1 MDKEM
6 VYNFLKNQSVAS
18 YEEIKTTLEK
28 VNNIESVY
36 NIKFAREDDSVKFPT
51 KRDEDGCYDIYAHI
65 TDDFVIPPHTNELVP
80 TGLYS
85 AFDEK
90 YRIAIRER
98 GSNTKA
104 NMIVMAGQI
113 DSGYRGQWF
122 VSIYNGNDIPIYLT
136 NNVDSV
142 MTVNLGGGDVV
153 LVPTLKA
160 IAQFAVEYV
169 PVVNISEISLE
180 ELQKI
185 NSERGAGALGSSN
198 K

>member
-1 MDKEM
+1 MSFDDIIDTFCG
-6 VYNFLKNQSVAS
+6 VDD
-18 YEEIKTTLEK
+18 
-28 VNNIESVY
+28 
-36 NIKFAREDDSVKFPT
+36 IKFARKEQWVKFPT
-51 KRDEDGCYDIYAHI
+51 KRNEDGCYDIYAYI
-65 TDDFVIPPHTNELVP
+65 SNNFVIPPHTNKLVP

-85 AFDEK
+85 AFDKK

-113 DSGYRGQWF
+113 DSGYRGEWF
-122 VSIYNGNDIPIYLT
+122 VSIYNGCNKDIVLSNNIDKVFDSGSAIY
-136 NNVDSV
+136 
-142 MTVNLGGGDVV
+142 
-153 LVPTLKA
+153 VPTSKA

-169 PVVNISEISLE
+169 PVVNLSEISVE

-185 NSERGAGALGSSN
+185 DSKRGTGALGSSN

>member
-6 VYNFLKNQSVAS
+6 VYNFLKNQNKSS
-18 YEEIKTTLEK
+18 RS
-28 VNNIESVY
+28 NIESVD

-65 TDDFVIPPHTNELVP
+65 TDDFVIPPHTNRLVP

-85 AFDEK
+85 AFDKK

-98 GSNTKA
+98 GSNTKT
-104 NMIVMAGQI
+104 NM
-113 DSGYRGQWF
+113 
-122 VSIYNGNDIPIYLT
+122 IYNGNDKKIYLSNHT
-136 NNVDSV
+136 NEIIDNN
-142 MTVNLGGGDVV
+142 TFIY
-153 LVPTLKA
+153 VPASKA

-169 PVVNISEISLE
+169 PVVNVSEISVE

-185 NSERGAGALGSSN
+185 DSERGAGALGSSN

>member
-1 MDKEM
+1 MLTE
-6 VYNFLKNQSVAS
+6 
-18 YEEIKTTLEK
+18 
-28 VNNIESVY
+28 
-36 NIKFAREDDSVKFPT
+36 IKFAKIKENAIIPT

-65 TDDFVIPPHTNELVP
+65 TEDFVIPFHTNELIP

-85 AFDEK
+85 VFDKK

-113 DSGYRGQWF
+113 DSGYRGEWF
-122 VSIYNGNDIPIYLT
+122 VSIYNGNDKDIILSNDVDRDLDNGNVIY
-136 NNVDSV
+136 
-142 MTVNLGGGDVV
+142 
-153 LVPTLKA
+153 VPTSKA

-169 PVVNISEISLE
+169 PVVNLSEISIE

-185 NSERGAGALGSSN
+185 DSERGIGALGSSN

>member
-1 MDKEM
+1 MDKQM
-6 VYNFLKNQSVAS
+6 VYDFLKNQVSSNCKEIDSVD
-18 YEEIKTTLEK
+18 
-28 VNNIESVY
+28 

-65 TDDFVIPPHTNELVP
+65 TEDFVIPAHTNKLIP

-85 AFDEK
+85 AFDKK

-98 GSNTKA
+98 GSNTKT
-104 NMIVMAGQI
+104 NMITMAGQI
-113 DSGYRGQWF
+113 DSGYRGEWF
-122 VSIYNGNDIPIYLT
+122 VSIYNGNNKDIKLVNDIDTVIDNGIYIC
-136 NNVDSV
+136 
-142 MTVNLGGGDVV
+142 
-153 LVPTLKA
+153 VPTSKA

-169 PVVNISEISLE
+169 PVVNVSEISVE

-185 NSERGAGALGSSN
+185 GSERGTGALGSSN

>member
-1 MDKEM
+1 MTA
-6 VYNFLKNQSVAS
+6 VSS
-18 YEEIKTTLEK
+18 EEIMEALIKSAKYDTADH
-28 VNNIESVY
+28 
-36 NIKFAREDDSVKFPT
+36 IKFARKDGAVKFPT

-65 TDDFVIPPHTNELVP
+65 TEDFVIPAHTNELVP

-85 AFDEK
+85 AFDKK
-90 YRIAIRER
+90 YRVAIRER

-113 DSGYRGQWF
+113 DSGYRGEWF
-122 VSIYNGNDIPIYLT
+122 VSIYNGNSKGIILSNDVDRVFDNGSIIY
-136 NNVDSV
+136 
-142 MTVNLGGGDVV
+142 
-153 LVPTLKA
+153 VPTSKA

-169 PVVNISEISLE
+169 PVVNISEISVD

-185 NSERGAGALGSSN
+185 DSERGTGALGSSN

>member
-1 MDKEM
+1 MTA
-6 VYNFLKNQSVAS
+6 VSP
-18 YEEIKTTLEK
+18 EEIMETLVK
-28 VNNIESVY
+28 ASKY
-36 NIKFAREDDSVKFPT
+36 NTADYIKFARKDDSVKFPT

-65 TDDFVIPPHTNELVP
+65 AEDFIIPSHTNELVP

-113 DSGYRGQWF
+113 DSGYRGEWF
-122 VSIYNGNDIPIYLT
+122 VSIYNGCNKDIILSNDVDKVFDSGGAIY
-136 NNVDSV
+136 
-142 MTVNLGGGDVV
+142 
-153 LVPTLKA
+153 VPTSKA

-169 PVVNISEISLE
+169 PDVVISEISVD

-185 NSERGAGALGSSN
+185 DSERGMGALGSSN

>member
-1 MDKEM
+1 MTAT
-6 VYNFLKNQSVAS
+6 SP
-18 YEEIKTTLEK
+18 EEIMRALVEAAKYDTADH
-28 VNNIESVY
+28 
-36 NIKFAREDDSVKFPT
+36 IKFARKDGTVKFPT
-51 KRDEDGCYDIYAHI
+51 KRDEDGCYDVYAHI
-65 TDDFVIPPHTNELVP
+65 TEDFMIPSHTNELVP

-85 AFDEK
+85 VFDKK

-113 DSGYRGQWF
+113 DSGYRGEWF
-122 VSIYNGNDIPIYLT
+122 VSIYNGCNKDIVLS
-136 NNVDSV
+136 NNVDRVFDS
-142 MTVNLGGGDVV
+142 GWAIY
-153 LVPTLKA
+153 VPTSKA

-169 PVVNISEISLE
+169 PDVVISEISVD

-185 NSERGAGALGSSN
+185 DSERGTGALGSSN

>member
-1 MDKEM
+1 M
-6 VYNFLKNQSVAS
+6 Q
-18 YEEIKTTLEK
+18 
-28 VNNIESVY
+28 NIEELNEIYKKLQNACTDS
-36 NIKFAREDDSVKFPT
+36 IKFARVDDSVKLPT

-65 TDDFVIPPHTNELVP
+65 TEDFMIPSHTNELVP

-85 AFDEK
+85 VFDKK
-90 YRIAIRER
+90 YRIAISER

-113 DSGYRGQWF
+113 DSGYRGEWF
-122 VSIYNGNDIPIYLT
+122 VSIYNGNDKNIVLSNYGDEVVYSEDEIHIPT
-136 NNVDSV
+136 S
-142 MTVNLGGGDVV
+142 
-153 LVPTLKA
+153 KA

-169 PVVNISEISLE
+169 PVVNISEISVD

-185 NSERGAGALGSSN
+185 DSERGTGALGSSN

>member
-1 MDKEM
+1 MCFDDIIDSICG
-6 VYNFLKNQSVAS
+6 VDDV
-18 YEEIKTTLEK
+18 
-28 VNNIESVY
+28 
-36 NIKFAREDDSVKFPT
+36 KFARVDGSVKFPT
-51 KRDEDGCYDIYAHI
+51 KRDEDGCYDVYAHI
-65 TDDFVIPPHTNELVP
+65 TEDFMIPSHTNELVP

-85 AFDEK
+85 VFDKK

-113 DSGYRGQWF
+113 DSGYRGEWF
-122 VSIYNGNDIPIYLT
+122 VSIYNGNNKDIVLS
-136 NNVDSV
+136 NNVDRVFDS
-142 MTVNLGGGDVV
+142 GWAIY
-153 LVPTLKA
+153 VPTSKA

-169 PVVNISEISLE
+169 PVVNLSEISVE

-185 NSERGAGALGSSN
+185 DSERGAGALGSSN

>member
-1 MDKEM
+1 MT
-6 VYNFLKNQSVAS
+6 ATRA
-18 YEEIKTTLEK
+18 EEIMEAL
-28 VNNIESVY
+28 IEAAKY
-36 NIKFAREDDSVKFPT
+36 DTADHIKFARVDDSVKFPT
-51 KRDEDGCYDIYAHI
+51 RRDEDGCYDIYAHI
-65 TDDFVIPPHTNELVP
+65 TENFIIPSHTNELVP

-85 AFDEK
+85 AFDKK

-113 DSGYRGQWF
+113 DSGYREEWF
-122 VSIYNGNDIPIYLT
+122 VSIYNGNDKKIILSDYYDKVIDGADAIY
-136 NNVDSV
+136 
-142 MTVNLGGGDVV
+142 
-153 LVPTLKA
+153 VPTSKA

-169 PVVNISEISLE
+169 PDVVISEISVD

-185 NSERGAGALGSSN
+185 NSERGTGALGSSN

>member
-1 MDKEM
+1 MEA
-6 VYNFLKNQSVAS
+6 VS
-18 YEEIKTTLEK
+18 YEEIKTALDK
-28 VNNIESVY
+28 VRQTDSVD
-36 NIKFAREDDSVKFPT
+36 NIKFARKDSSVKFPT
-51 KRDEDGCYDIYAHI
+51 KRNEDGCYDIYAHI
-65 TDDFVIPPHTNELVP
+65 IEDFVIPSHTNELIP

-85 AFDEK
+85 AFDKK

-113 DSGYRGQWF
+113 DSGYRGEWF
-122 VSIYNGNDIPIYLT
+122 VSIYNGNNKDIILS
-136 NNVDSV
+136 NNIDKVVDS
-142 MTVNLGGGDVV
+142 GCAIY
-153 LVPTLKA
+153 VPTSKA

-169 PVVNISEISLE
+169 PIVNLSEISVE

-185 NSERGAGALGSSN
+185 DSERGVGALGSSN

>member
-1 MDKEM
+1 MDKQM
-6 VYNFLKNQSVAS
+6 VYNFLKNQYEPNYDELDSVD
-18 YEEIKTTLEK
+18 
-28 VNNIESVY
+28 
-36 NIKFAREDDSVKFPT
+36 NIKFARKDGSVKFPT

-65 TDDFVIPPHTNELVP
+65 TEDFVIPAHTNELVP

-85 AFDEK
+85 AFNEK

-113 DSGYRGQWF
+113 DSGYRGEWF
-122 VSIYNGNDIPIYLT
+122 VSIYNGNNKDIKLVNDIDTVIDNGIYIC
-136 NNVDSV
+136 
-142 MTVNLGGGDVV
+142 
-153 LVPTLKA
+153 VPTSKA

-169 PVVNISEISLE
+169 PVVNVSEISVE

-185 NSERGAGALGSSN
+185 DSERGMGALGSSN

>member
-1 MDKEM
+1 MNLDDFFNTICP
-6 VYNFLKNQSVAS
+6 VDD
-18 YEEIKTTLEK
+18 
-28 VNNIESVY
+28 
-36 NIKFAREDDSVKFPT
+36 IKFAREDDSVKFPT

-65 TDDFVIPPHTNELVP
+65 TDTFIIPAHTNKLVP

-85 AFDEK
+85 AFNEK

-122 VSIYNGNDIPIYLT
+122 VSIYNGNDKKVILSDYYDKVVDGADAIY
-136 NNVDSV
+136 
-142 MTVNLGGGDVV
+142 
-153 LVPTLKA
+153 VPTSKA

-169 PVVNISEISLE
+169 PVVNISEISVE

-185 NSERGAGALGSSN
+185 DSERGTGALGSSN

>member
-1 MDKEM
+1 MD
-6 VYNFLKNQSVAS
+6 FD
-18 YEEIKTTLEK
+18 
-28 VNNIESVY
+28 NIIDVLCGVDD
-36 NIKFAREDDSVKFPT
+36 IKFACVDDSVKFPT

-65 TDDFVIPPHTNELVP
+65 TEDFVIPSHTNELVP

-85 AFDEK
+85 AFNEK

-113 DSGYRGQWF
+113 DSGYRGEWF
-122 VSIYNGNDIPIYLT
+122 VSIYNGSNKDIILSNDIDKVFDNGSAIY
-136 NNVDSV
+136 
-142 MTVNLGGGDVV
+142 
-153 LVPTLKA
+153 VPTSKA

-169 PVVNISEISLE
+169 PVVNLSEISVE

-185 NSERGAGALGSSN
+185 DSERGIGALGSSN

>member
-1 MDKEM
+1 M
-6 VYNFLKNQSVAS
+6 SATS
-18 YEEIKTTLEK
+18 YEEIKTALDK
-28 VNNIESVY
+28 VGQIDWAD
-36 NIKFAREDDSVKFPT
+36 NIKFARVDDSVKFPT

-65 TDDFVIPPHTNELVP
+65 TEDFVIPSHTNELIP

-85 AFDEK
+85 VFDKK

-113 DSGYRGQWF
+113 DSGYRGEWF
-122 VSIYNGNDIPIYLT
+122 VSIYNGNNKDIILSNDVDRVFDNGNVIY
-136 NNVDSV
+136 
-142 MTVNLGGGDVV
+142 
-153 LVPTLKA
+153 VPTSKA

-169 PVVNISEISLE
+169 PVVNISEISVE

-185 NSERGAGALGSSN
+185 NSERGTGALGSSN

>member
-1 MDKEM
+1 MQASNRED
-6 VYNFLKNQSVAS
+6 VLKLFGMTDATDSVDD
-18 YEEIKTTLEK
+18 
-28 VNNIESVY
+28 
-36 NIKFAREDDSVKFPT
+36 IKFARKDDSVKFPT

-65 TDDFVIPPHTNELVP
+65 TEDFVIPPHTNKLVP

-85 AFDEK
+85 AFSKK

-113 DSGYRGQWF
+113 DSGYRGEWF
-122 VSIYNGNDIPIYLT
+122 VSIYNGNDKNIVLSNYG
-136 NNVDSV
+136 DE
-142 MTVNLGGGDVV
+142 TVYSEDEIH
-153 LVPTLKA
+153 VPTSKA

-169 PVVNISEISLE
+169 PVVNLSEISIE
-180 ELQKI
+180 EPQKI
-185 NSERGAGALGSSN
+185 GSERGIGALGSSN

>member
-1 MDKEM
+1 M
-6 VYNFLKNQSVAS
+6 Q
-18 YEEIKTTLEK
+18 
-28 VNNIESVY
+28 NIEELNEIY
-36 NIKFAREDDSVKFPT
+36 RKLQKACADNIKFACKDDSVKFPT

-65 TDDFVIPPHTNELVP
+65 TEDFMIPSHTNELVP

-85 AFDEK
+85 TFDKK

-113 DSGYRGQWF
+113 DSGYRGEWF
-122 VSIYNGNDIPIYLT
+122 VSIYNGNDKDIILSNDVNRVFDNGNVIY
-136 NNVDSV
+136 
-142 MTVNLGGGDVV
+142 
-153 LVPTLKA
+153 VPTSKA

-169 PVVNISEISLE
+169 PVINLSEISVE
-180 ELQKI
+180 ELQEI
-185 NSERGAGALGSSN
+185 DSERGIGALGSSN

>member
-1 MDKEM
+1 MCFDDILDAFCG
-6 VYNFLKNQSVAS
+6 VDD
-18 YEEIKTTLEK
+18 
-28 VNNIESVY
+28 
-36 NIKFAREDDSVKFPT
+36 IKFARKDDSVKFPT
-51 KRDEDGCYDIYAHI
+51 KRNEDGCYDVYAHI
-65 TDDFVIPPHTNELVP
+65 TENFMIPSHTNELIP

-85 AFDEK
+85 AFDKK

-113 DSGYRGQWF
+113 DSGYRGEWF
-122 VSIYNGNDIPIYLT
+122 VSIYNGCNKDIILS
-136 NNVDSV
+136 NNIDKVVDS
-142 MTVNLGGGDVV
+142 GYAIY
-153 LVPTLKA
+153 VPTSKA

-169 PVVNISEISLE
+169 PIVNLFEISVE

-185 NSERGAGALGSSN
+185 DSERGVGALGSSD